1 MAKQIDEEMENE
13 EIIVEKDGSESNS
26 LNFIQKNS
34 KLIMILSALVI
45 VIIGAFVYLKNKSN
59 EDAQTASLLITR
71 VLPYYESADYQ
82 KALNGDP
89 TKTYMG
95 EPVKGLKYIVSEFG
109 GTDQGKVA
117 ALYVGNI
124 LLSTNNYSE
133 AKEYFEKASNSPSKE
148 IQSGALAG
156 MAGCLETDKKYEEAA
171 KLFEEAALLI
181 ADDELQS
188 RYSFYAG
195 LAYEKAGNKEIAE
208 KTYREIMMKSKL
220 SEFAQL
226 AKAGLVRIGTIIE

>member
-1 MAKQIDEEMENE
+1 
-13 EIIVEKDGSESNS
+13 
-26 LNFIQKNS
+26 
-34 KLIMILSALVI
+34 
-45 VIIGAFVYLKNKSN
+45 
-59 EDAQTASLLITR
+59 
-71 VLPYYESADYQ
+71 
-82 KALNGDP
+82 
-89 TKTYMG
+89 
-95 EPVKGLKYIVSEFG
+95 VKGLKYIVSEFG

-156 MAGCLETDKKYEEAA
+156 MAGCLETDKKYDEAA